1 MKKIISLLLVV
12 SMMFLVACGKQENQ
26 VEPVAEKTNVRF
38 GLLNG
43 PTGIGASY
51 LLEKNE
57 NDEALNNYEVNIV
70 ADPSDMAAQV
80 IAGQLDIAAL
90 PTNLAATIYNKN
102 QSIKLLA
109 LNTAGVLYIASSD
122 ETISSFEDL
131 KGRTIYA
138 TGQGANPEYVLNYIL
153 SENGLV
159 VGEDVTVEFFDS
171 QELVSKAVSG
181 EVDVVMLPVPALTTV
196 LMKNE
201 NMKVV
206 FDLSEKWDE
215 LNTGSML
222 TMGCVVVNNEFYQ
235 NNTQAV
241 DNFLK
246 EYEESINYVKANPE
260 QAGELCEKFEIVSN
274 KAVASKAIPDSHLI
288 FYTGSDVR
296 NMIEGYYQ
304 VLFEAN
310 PKAIGG
316 AMPSEEFYI
325 TE

>member
-1 MKKIISLLLVV
+1 
-12 SMMFLVACGKQENQ
+12 
-26 VEPVAEKTNVRF
+26 
-38 GLLNG
+38 
-43 PTGIGASY
+43 
-51 LLEKNE
+51 
-57 NDEALNNYEVNIV
+57 
-70 ADPSDMAAQV
+70 
-80 IAGQLDIAAL
+80 
-90 PTNLAATIYNKN
+90 
-102 QSIKLLA
+102 
-109 LNTAGVLYIASSD
+109 
-122 ETISSFEDL
+122 
-131 KGRTIYA
+131 
-138 TGQGANPEYVLNYIL
+138 
-153 SENGLV
+153 
-159 VGEDVTVEFFDS
+159 
-171 QELVSKAVSG
+171 
-181 EVDVVMLPVPALTTV
+181 MLPVPALTTV

-260 QAGELCEKFEIVSN
+260 QAGELCEKFEIVPN
-274 KAVASKAIPDSHLI
+274 KVVASKAIPDSHLI